1 MSAVPALAAALAGV
15 AGSGVVIAAVRV
27 AQSDAAGRLIAR
39 GRSRI
44 NYTAFQWREM
54 FALLLSE
61 GRVDAAVGQRRAGM
75 VAALVA
81 GLIGFSL
88 IGPLG
93 AALGAGTVPLVWR
106 SVLRARRRRYA
117 KRIDAGCAEL
127 ATALAAALSA
137 GNSVRGALLVAGTTT
152 PEPLA
157 AELQKLGVDLALGN
171 SVGDALAGLRGR
183 TNSTRIESLVG
194 AIKLHQGSGG
204 DLILLVRE
212 LSDAFRAR
220 DRALRDAQS
229 ATVQARYT
237 AGIVAAIPLG
247 MAVICELAKPGS
259 VTGALNYLPTAVML
273 VVAAAIMALGT
284 FGSWRIGSV

>member
-1 MSAVPALAAALAGV
+1 MSAVPALAAVFSAVAASGLVLA
-15 AGSGVVIAAVRV
+15 AANA
-27 AQSDAAGRLIAR
+27 AQSDAGGRSIAR
-39 GRSRI
+39 VRTRI
-44 NYTAFQWREM
+44 SYTFFQWREM

-61 GRVDAAVGQRRAGM
+61 GRVDGAMGQRRASLGAAS
-75 VAALVA
+75 VAAMV
-81 GLIGFSL
+81 GFSL
-88 IGPLG
+88 VGPLG
-93 AALGAGTVPLVWR
+93 AVLGAATVPLVWR
-106 SVLRARRRRYA
+106 HVLRARRARYA

-127 ATALAAALSA
+127 ATALAAALAA

-171 SVGDALAGLRGR
+171 SVSDALAGLRGR

-194 AIKLHQGSGG
+194 AIELHQGSGG
-204 DLILLVRE
+204 DLILLVRD

-220 DRALRDAQS
+220 DRAIRDAQS

-237 AGIVAAIPLG
+237 AGVVAAMPLG
-247 MAVICELAKPGS
+247 MGVICELAKPGS

-273 VVAAAIMALGT
+273 VLAASVMALGT
-284 FGSWRIGSV
+284 VGSWRIGSV